1 MSKVHFR
8 HTNDDA
14 QTVWEFIREMKE
26 FTIPAL
32 HKASGIRLDA
42 LPQIVGKMEV
52 AGLVSTNRKTKPH
65 RHTLIKDVGRI
76 CPRLTKDG
84 RDKPPTGQDRI
95 WMAIK
100 AMKEFTAKD
109 MAMVAQV
116 DSNIA
121 RNYILALVRA
131 GYVALAK
138 PRTANSGHVYRFIR
152 QKDTGPLSPSMIK
165 GKQVYDRNK
174 QEIVWQKDEALE
186 QNNEGD
192 QK

>member
-14 QTVWEFIREMKE
+14 QTAWEAIREMKE

-32 HKASGIRLDA
+32 HKTCGVRIDH
-42 LPQIVGKMEV
+42 LPQIVGRMEV
-52 AGLVSTNRKTKPH
+52 AGLISINRKTKPH
-65 RHTLIKDVGRI
+65 IHTLIKDVGRI

-95 WMAIK
+95 WMGAK

-109 MAMVAQV
+109 MALVAQV
-116 DSNIA
+116 DATIC

-131 GYVALAK
+131 GYIAITK
-138 PRTANSGHVYRFIR
+138 NRTGRTGHVYRFIR

-174 QEIVWQKDEALE
+174 QEIVWRYDEVSE
-186 QNNEGD
+186 QNNGGA
-192 QK
+192 K